1 MYDIIFLSIPY
12 ANITIPP
19 LGISVLSGVVK
30 SHGYSSKCIDL
41 SMELSK
47 ECLAANYDF
56 ESTQLSLI
64 SPESEI
70 DPALSEFFDR
80 WADKIIAMNPR
91 YIGIS
96 VFSFWAHYTA
106 FYLCQVL
113 KQKNS
118 SAQIVVGGPGVGTG
132 VPRDLESILKLTGT
146 EKLKKFGQILLDRKL
161 ADHVVFG
168 DGEQAIL
175 DLLGNNAVG
184 SEYQIANYKQDL
196 PFANFDDYDFKDYR
210 GQLNKGYPQL
220 PVFTSKGCVRNCDF
234 CDVNVVQ
241 QRFRF
246 RQGQNVVRELIYL
259 ADRYG
264 IRDFNFA
271 DSLVN
276 GSLSSMTEWVK
287 ELAAYNT
294 ANPEKRITWSASW
307 ICRPR
312 GQMKPEMYKLL
323 AESGCDNLTIGVESG
338 SNHVLTAMH
347 KKTDVE
353 ALYYEADQFYQNNI
367 KFLALLIIGHWSE
380 RWSDFVETLQ
390 MLYRMTDYAKT
401 GHFIAAG
408 IGATMLII
416 KDTPMDKASDE
427 NKLEYIGPQNWW
439 TPINPE
445 LTLKERLYR
454 LLLAERFCLYYNIPL
469 QERVLPFVYKNM
481 LEKDLEVADAF
492 YTERVQDLTLD
503 QKAEFYYKNFHL
515 LTEEIEASNTETELS
530 VSLELVSHTV
540 SSGCGIEIWHNNK
553 LIISKL
559 LESGLHQLDFVVQL
573 AHVTDLR
580 FKFTN
585 KQDSD
590 TVVDANGNI
599 LQDKYLEFKR
609 LTVNKLN
616 LVDDIEF
623 YMQHL
628 QYIEHG
634 QSAQPKFGMWLNNSE
649 LIIPFE
655 GSFRSWYYRNSTKNS
670 ILSAEI
676 ITQITLST
684 TYDDNYFRNKIIEK
698 LELLKY

>member
-19 LGISVLSGVVK
+19 LGISVLNGVVK
-30 SHGYSSKCIDL
+30 SNGYKSRCIDL

-47 ECLAANYDF
+47 ECVAANYDF

-64 SPESEI
+64 SPELEI
-70 DPALSEFFDR
+70 DPALNDFFDR
-80 WADKIIAMNPR
+80 WADKIIAMNTR

-113 KQKNS
+113 KQKNI
-118 SAQIVVGGPGVGTG
+118 SAQIVIGGPGVGTG
-132 VPRDLESILKLTGT
+132 VPRDLETILKLSGT
-146 EKLKKFGQILLDRKL
+146 EKLKNFGQILKDRKL

-175 DLLGNNAVG
+175 DLLGNNSVDTD
-184 SEYQIANYKQDL
+184 YQIANYKEDL
-196 PFANFDDYDFKDYR
+196 PFANFDDYNFKDYK
-210 GQLNKGYPQL
+210 GQLNRGYPQL

-241 QRFRF
+241 QKFRF

-276 GSLSSMTEWVK
+276 GSLSSMTEWVR
-287 ELAAYNT
+287 ELATYNK

-307 ICRPR
+307 ICRPI

-323 AESGCDNLTIGVESG
+323 SESGCDNLTIGVESG
-338 SNHVLTAMH
+338 SNHVLAAMH

-353 ALYYEADQFYQNNI
+353 ALYYEAEQFYKHDI

-390 MLYRMTDYAKT
+390 MLYQMSNYAKS
-401 GHFIAAG
+401 GNFIAAG
-408 IGATMLII
+408 IGATMMII
-416 KDTPMDKASDE
+416 KDTPMYKEIDE
-427 NKLEYIGPQNWW
+427 NKLEYITPHHWW
-439 TPINPE
+439 TPVNPD

-469 QERVLPFVYKNM
+469 QERVFPFVYKSM
-481 LEKDLEVADAF
+481 LEKDLDQVDAF
-492 YTERVQDLTLD
+492 YTERVQYLNIN

-515 LTEEIEASNTETELS
+515 LTEEIEANNPVTELD
-530 VSLELVSHTV
+530 VSIDLVSHTV
-540 SSGCGIEIWHNNK
+540 TDECGIEIWHNNK
-553 LIISKL
+553 LISSNLFK
-559 LESGLHQLDFVVQL
+559 SGLQKINFVVQL
-573 AHVTDLR
+573 TQETDLR
-580 FKFTN
+580 IKFTN
-585 KQDSD
+585 KQDND
-590 TVVDANGNI
+590 TIVDAAGNI
-599 LQDKYLEFKR
+599 LNDKFIEIKD
-609 LTVNKLN
+609 LTINQIN
-616 LVDDIEF
+616 LTNDIEF

-628 QYIEHG
+628 QYQEREQIIK
-634 QSAQPKFGMWLNNSE
+634 PKFGMWINDSE
-649 LIIPFE
+649 LIVSFA
-655 GSFRSWYYRNSTKNS
+655 GSFKSWYHRNSKKNS

-676 ITQITLST
+676 ITQLTVST
-684 TYDDNYFRNKIIEK
+684 TYDDDYYRNKIIEK
-698 LELLKY
+698 LDTLKF